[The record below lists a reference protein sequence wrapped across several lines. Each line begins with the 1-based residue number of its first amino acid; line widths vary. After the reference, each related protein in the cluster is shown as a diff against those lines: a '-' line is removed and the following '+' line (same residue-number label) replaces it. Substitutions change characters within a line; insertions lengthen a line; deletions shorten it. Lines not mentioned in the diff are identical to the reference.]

1 MVSPGPPPA
10 GGGIGAYTE
19 KTSRTLAALGHEV
32 HVLIPGTSQ
41 LTTEIVDGVRMHRV
55 PTGRIRPQALARSL
69 AVNRALRHLGR
80 LDIVQACEWEGE
92 AWWYSLRPGARLVT
106 RLATPHFVVEEHEQV
121 PRAQRWRRFVRR
133 WLERS
138 QTRRSARVISPSRE
152 LADEVARRWG
162 IQPGSIT
169 IVPTGIRLPHAD
181 ADGLPEN
188 LRDLEYILYFGRLER
203 RKGVDTWIDALPEVL
218 ASRPSLHAVFV
229 GEDVGVGGRGFLGL
243 ARDRCGDYWPRLH
256 FLPAMPQAR
265 LFPIIASARM
275 VVMPSRFESFA
286 NACLEAMALGRPV
299 VGTTGTGLAEMIT
312 DSVDGFLVPPGDAP
326 ALAAKVRTAV
336 ADDALLSRVRQ
347 AAQHRASDFDL
358 DRMVDQLVHVYEE
371 ILGRHTLAPTAIA
384 T

>member
-55 PTGRIRPQALARSL
+55 PTGRIRPRALARSL
-69 AVNRALRHLGR
+69 AVSRALRSLGH

-92 AWWYSLRPGARLVT
+92 AWWYSLRPGASLVT
-106 RLATPHFVVEEHEQV
+106 RLATPHFVVEDHEQLT
-121 PRAQRWRRFVRR
+121 RRQRWHTFVRR

-138 QTRRSARVISPSRE
+138 QTRRSAQVISPSTT
-152 LADEVARRWG
+152 LAGEVARRWRLR
-162 IQPGSIT
+162 PESIT
-169 IVPTGIRLPHAD
+169 IVPTGIRHPRA
-181 ADGLPEN
+181 AAGSLPE
-188 LRDLEYILYFGRLER
+188 DLHDMEYVLYFGRLER

-229 GEDVGVGGRGFLGL
+229 GEDTGLGGRSFVDI
-243 ARDRCGDYWPRLH
+243 ARERCGEYWSRLH
-256 FLPAMPQAR
+256 FLPELPQAR
-265 LFPIIASARM
+265 LFPIVAAARM
-275 VVMPSRFESFA
+275 VVMPSRSESLA

-299 VGTTGTGLAEMIT
+299 VATKGTGLAELIT
-312 DSVDGFLVPPGDAP
+312 DGIDGFLVRPGDVA
-326 ALAAKVRTAV
+326 ALASTVRTAV
-336 ADDALLSRVRQ
+336 SDDALLSRVRHS
-347 AAQHRASDFDL
+347 ARRRAGDFDL
-358 DRMVDQLVHVYEE
+358 DRMVDKLVQVYEDV
-371 ILGRHTLAPTAIA
+371 LDRRTLTPSVTS